1 VKALLDEMI
10 SNNYHWSSERASLK
24 RSGDKY
30 DVDAV
35 DLLASKVDVLAQCLD
50 RHGAPTPWSSSRHG
64 VWVGVVYE
72 ICGIQGHIAIDCQT
86 NFQGLEHANAF
97 KISTHGDKTTLTQTL
112 TTQDEK
118 IIQISPTETPTPC
131 RPMPLNPLASR
142 IDHLITHL
150 YPLYNNVTCKFLW
163 STSTQTK
170 AKDMLLEKFDY
181 GALILYANSCI
192 CDVVHI
198 F

>member
-1 VKALLDEMI
+1 MLRSTWCSYSLEFFKA
-10 SNNYHWSSERASLK
+10 W
-24 RSGDKY
+24 
-30 DVDAV
+30 
-35 DLLASKVDVLAQCLD
+35 CLG
-50 RHGAPTPWSSSRHG
+50 RT
-64 VWVGVVYE
+64 VGVVYE

-181 GALILYANSCI
+181 GALILGPKFLHMQCSAYILNLIVKDGFDIIGKEIERIRDCI
-192 CDVVHI
+192 AL
-198 F
+198 